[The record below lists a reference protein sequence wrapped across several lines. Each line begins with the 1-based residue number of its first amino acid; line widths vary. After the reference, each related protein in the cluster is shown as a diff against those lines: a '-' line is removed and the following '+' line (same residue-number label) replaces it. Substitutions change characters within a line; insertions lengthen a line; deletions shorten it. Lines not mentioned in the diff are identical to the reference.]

1 MVDRIAS
8 VRGVTRSWPPV
19 AAGAAVA
26 AVLVL
31 AIGTLRAP
39 VPAGA
44 DTTGAGAGGGTVTV
58 GAGSGAGAPGSGG
71 GTGSDGPTGGTG
83 GGTGSPWTCT
93 STYLG
98 LNNEGGFPPGG
109 PLPGAWY
116 SVTCDDR
123 VTSAQVT
130 QTVWITG
137 GAPSST
143 PAVDPRALALQA
155 ENSIA
160 LPRPTLGLDPS
171 GTSVVELATWLW
183 VDPGIWHTESVTAT
197 AGPVAATAV
206 ARPVDVRWTTGDG
219 ARIVCPGPG
228 TAYRVDLPASWQSTD
243 CSHVYLRTS
252 AGQPTLDGNPDDAT
266 YVVTATVDWAVNWT
280 STGVAGGGA
289 LPTLVTTSAV
299 LLRVAQVESVNTG
312 SAPQVDGLPTTIG
325 LGS

>member
-1 MVDRIAS
+1 MAEQTPL
-8 VRGVTRSWPPV
+8 VREGARPWPLV
-19 AAGAAVA
+19 AVPA

-31 AIGTLRAP
+31 VLGPLCSP

-44 DTTGAGAGGGTVTV
+44 GTTGAGAGGGSVSV
-58 GAGSGAGAPGSGG
+58 GAGSGSGTPGSGG
-71 GTGSDGPTGGTG
+71 GAGSGGSTGGT

-93 STYLG
+93 STYLA

-116 SVTCDDR
+116 SVTCVDTA
-123 VTSAQVT
+123 TSVQVT
-130 QTVWITG
+130 QTVWIANGTPV
-137 GAPSST
+137 PSPT
-143 PAVDPRALALQA
+143 VDPRTLAIQA
-155 ENSIA
+155 ENSMV
-160 LPRPTLGLDPS
+160 LPRPALGLDPS
-171 GTSVVELATWLW
+171 GTSVVNLATWLW
-183 VDPGIWHTESVTAT
+183 IDPDIWHAESVTAT

-219 ARIVCPGPG
+219 GQTVCPGPG

-266 YVVTATVDWAVNWT
+266 FVVTASVDWAVSWT
-280 STGVAGGGA
+280 SIGVDGGGQ
-289 LPTLVTTSAV
+289 LPTLVTTSAD

-312 SAPQVDGLPTTIG
+312 LLEPSGSMSTAAG